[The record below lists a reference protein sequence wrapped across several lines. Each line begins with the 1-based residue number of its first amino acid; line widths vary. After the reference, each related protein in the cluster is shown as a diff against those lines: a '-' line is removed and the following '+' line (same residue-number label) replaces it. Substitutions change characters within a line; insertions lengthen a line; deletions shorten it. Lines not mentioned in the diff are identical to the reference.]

1 VDRATGTS
9 RGPRGTVGGMSGR
22 RVISLFLII
31 VLAGGCVGG
40 CKVATPSSSAPL
52 ASGSPVALPCRSGTG
67 PDHHGVSKDNPIYG
81 DASLRCAVFDG
92 STLNNPSFA
101 HADLAGASFR
111 RATLNNPT
119 FASASLVGAVFTG
132 ATLTNP
138 SFAGADLRGADLR
151 GATLIQAGW
160 QGATCP
166 DGTAAGSAC
175 TGAHLNPLPV
185 R

>member
-1 VDRATGTS
+1 
-9 RGPRGTVGGMSGR
+9 MSAR

-31 VLAGGCVGG
+31 VLVGG
-40 CKVATPSSSAPL
+40 CKVTSPSPSGPL
-52 ASGSPVALPCRSGTG
+52 ASGSPVAAPCQAGTG
-67 PDHHGVSKDNPIYG
+67 PDHHGVSQDNPAYEG
-81 DASLRCAVFDG
+81 FLRCAVFDG

-111 RATLNNPT
+111 RAALNNPT

-166 DGTAAGSAC
+166 DGTAAGSSC
-175 TGAHLNPLPV
+175 SGTHLNPLPV